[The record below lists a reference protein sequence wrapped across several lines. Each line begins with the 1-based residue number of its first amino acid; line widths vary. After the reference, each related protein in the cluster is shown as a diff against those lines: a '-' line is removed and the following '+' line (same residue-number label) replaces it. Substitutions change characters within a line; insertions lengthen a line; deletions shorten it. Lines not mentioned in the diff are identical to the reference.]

1 MQCGETNRQGGTY
14 LRPTTAI
21 RNFLQLEAAGGI
33 LLIAAA
39 ALAMLVANSPLDR
52 HYNDLLDVYGEVSI
66 GELGIRKPV
75 LLWIN
80 DGLMA
85 IFFLLIGLEVKR
97 EIRDGQLSNP
107 RQVVL
112 PGIAAIFGLA
122 VPALIYVAF
131 NWGDSEALNGWAIP
145 AATDIAFALGIL
157 YLVGSRVPTALKLFL
172 LTVAIF
178 DDLAAIVIIAVFYTA
193 DLSLS
198 SLVLAGV
205 TLVVL
210 LIMNLSGVQR
220 TGIYLFVGVLLWV
233 FVLKSGVHATLAGV
247 ALAFAIPLKGSTA
260 ADHSPLRELE
270 HTLHPWVAYGIL
282 PLFAFANAGISLS
295 GISLDTLTEPIPLG
309 IALGL
314 FVGKPLGIFGAS
326 WAAIRLGV
334 ARLPEGVRW
343 LELFGVAVLGGVGFT
358 MSLFIASLAFE
369 HGVEGQLALDRLGI
383 ITGSLLA
390 ALCGFGL
397 LRYAVSGRPGPSDA
411 DSSVSEPAGSEA

>member
-1 MQCGETNRQGGTY
+1 M
-14 LRPTTAI
+14 RPTTAI

-39 ALAMLVANSPLDR
+39 ALAMLVANSPLDC
-52 HYNDLLDVYGEVSI
+52 HYNDLLDVYAEVSI

-112 PGIAAIFGLA
+112 PGIAALFGLA
-122 VPALIYVAF
+122 MPALIYVAF

-210 LIMNLSGVQR
+210 LIMNLSGVKR

-260 ADHSPLRELE
+260 ADHSPLRALE
-270 HTLHPWVAYGIL
+270 HTLHPWVAGN
-282 PLFAFANAGISLS
+282 AAGIVR
-295 GISLDTLTEPIPLG
+295 GQAGRHFRRFLDCDSPGRGTIARG
-309 IALGL
+309 RALG
-314 FVGKPLGIFGAS
+314 GAL
-326 WAAIRLGV
+326 WR
-334 ARLPEGVRW
+334 
-343 LELFGVAVLGGVGFT
+343 GGVGWRR
-358 MSLFIASLAFE
+358 I
-369 HGVEGQLALDRLGI
+369 HH
-383 ITGSLLA
+383 
-390 ALCGFGL
+390 
-397 LRYAVSGRPGPSDA
+397 
-411 DSSVSEPAGSEA
+411 EPVHRVARVRAWRRGTVGAGSARHYNRVAPCCLVRF